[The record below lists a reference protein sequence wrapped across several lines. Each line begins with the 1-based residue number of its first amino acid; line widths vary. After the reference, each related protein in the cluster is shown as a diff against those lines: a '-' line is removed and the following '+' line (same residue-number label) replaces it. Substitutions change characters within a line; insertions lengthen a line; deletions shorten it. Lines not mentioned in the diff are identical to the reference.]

1 MRRAAAFLA
10 VFCSVAPAFAADH
23 RDGPATTAD
32 PASDINDVFAWMSA
46 DGAKV
51 YLVMTVFPAAT
62 SAAKF
67 SDKTLYV
74 FHTSSQSAIGMAQ
87 TATNIIC
94 KFDTAQKIQCWAGD
108 EYLTGDASSVAGIAS
123 ASGKLKVFAG
133 LRDDPFFFNL
143 DGFRKTA
150 KTVHDAAPALL
161 TAMAFDANFCPKL
174 GAPTATELQ
183 RQLKEDPNGAPGTA
197 AKNFFAGLN
206 TLSIVVAVDKA
217 LVTKGGPVMSVWAS
231 TNKAQ

>member
-10 VFCSVAPAFAADH
+10 VFCSVAPAYAADH

-62 SAAKF
+62 SAARF

-87 TATNIIC
+87 TAANIIC
-94 KFDTAQKIQCWAGD
+94 RFDTAQ
-108 EYLTGDASSVAGIAS
+108 
-123 ASGKLKVFAG
+123 
-133 LRDDPFFFNL
+133 
-143 DGFRKTA
+143 
-150 KTVHDAAPALL
+150 
-161 TAMAFDANFCPKL
+161 
-174 GAPTATELQ
+174 
-183 RQLKEDPNGAPGTA
+183 
-197 AKNFFAGLN
+197 
-206 TLSIVVAVDKA
+206 
-217 LVTKGGPVMSVWAS
+217 
-231 TNKAQ
+231 